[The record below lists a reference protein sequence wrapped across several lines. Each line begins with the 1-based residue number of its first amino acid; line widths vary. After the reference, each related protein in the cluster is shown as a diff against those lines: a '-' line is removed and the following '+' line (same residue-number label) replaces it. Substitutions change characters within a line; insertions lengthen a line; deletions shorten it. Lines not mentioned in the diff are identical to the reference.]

1 MKTRR
6 ALGTVLV
13 LLLLPVCAG
22 DRNAAADDGT
32 PRLVPTPIGIGSRY
46 HPAAHGPIPRDHSQ
60 LTCRSGLTVRYGV
73 HLELFANG
81 RVILVPAGIGAAR
94 EVRPARCSYP
104 LRTHDPTG
112 VISVAGSGRYT
123 LGGFFALWRQPLART
138 RLLSFETSPRSP
150 VRAYLDGVRW
160 PGELGAI
167 PLRRH
172 AEIVLELGP
181 VIAPHTSYRFPP
193 GL

>member
-1 MKTRR
+1 MKPLPT
-6 ALGTVLV
+6 LGTMLV
-13 LLLLPVCAG
+13 LLLLPACAG
-22 DRNAAADDGT
+22 DWRTAADDGT
-32 PRLVPTPIGIGSRY
+32 PRLVPTPIGMGPRY
-46 HPAAHGPIPRDHSQ
+46 HPAARGPIPRDRSQ
-60 LTCRSGLTVRYGV
+60 LPCLSRLAVRYGV

-81 RVILVPAGIGAAR
+81 RVILVPAGIGTAR
-94 EVRPARCSYP
+94 EHGPAGCSYP

-123 LGGFFALWRQPLART
+123 LGRFFALWRQPLART

-181 VIAPHTSYRFPP
+181 AIPPHASYRFPP